1 MAIQNDELKKALID
15 SVLLNVEKLE
25 AMEKRAETQKVSLEE
40 FLFES
45 QALPDDQLGKEI
57 AKLYDVP
64 FVDLSN
70 YTIKES
76 LLSIVPARMALGQ
89 LIIPFELE
97 GDVLRVAMNNP
108 HNFELIT
115 FIENKTGYRVESHY
129 ATGLNI
135 RKALKVYNR
144 DVNEKFNELLKG
156 ALTDPSKIESLQ
168 DASKLVDAIVLFAQQ
183 NGASD
188 IHMEPQK
195 EFLMIRYR
203 VDGLL
208 KNVAELPI
216 QVAELLTTR
225 IKVLSRMRTDEHR
238 AAQDGRFKLE
248 VNGVEV
254 TLRVSIIPVYDGE
267 KVVMRLLSS
276 TNQELNL
283 KALGYSDFN
292 LKRIEEGMKKTHG
305 ILLLTG
311 PTGSGKT
318 TTLYSIMKMLNS
330 PDVNISTIEDPIEY
344 RLAGVNQTQV
354 NRVTDLTFANGLRA
368 LVRQDPDIIMVGEIR
383 DQETATVAIN
393 AALTGHLVLA
403 TLHTNDAASSLP
415 RLMEM
420 GVESFLISATAKM
433 VVAQRLI
440 RKVCEHCKSSYKL
453 NLAQIEALSVKFDL
467 KRDFTQILEWLGRG
481 EEKEF
486 VFYRGEG
493 CEICGNSGYKG
504 RTTIAEVMT
513 VSDEIQKN
521 ILEMVPATQLEAVAL
536 KEGMTSMFMDGM
548 DKVFRG
554 ETTIEEILRV
564 MRD

>member
-1 MAIQNDELKKALID
+1 
-15 SVLLNVEKLE
+15 
-25 AMEKRAETQKVSLEE
+25 
-40 FLFES
+40 
-45 QALPDDQLGKEI
+45 
-57 AKLYDVP
+57 
-64 FVDLSN
+64 
-70 YTIKES
+70 
-76 LLSIVPARMALGQ
+76 
-89 LIIPFELE
+89 
-97 GDVLRVAMNNP
+97 
-108 HNFELIT
+108 
-115 FIENKTGYRVESHY
+115 
-129 ATGLNI
+129 
-135 RKALKVYNR
+135 
-144 DVNEKFNELLKG
+144 
-156 ALTDPSKIESLQ
+156 
-168 DASKLVDAIVLFAQQ
+168 
-183 NGASD
+183 
-188 IHMEPQK
+188 
-195 EFLMIRYR
+195 
-203 VDGLL
+203 
-208 KNVAELPI
+208 
-216 QVAELLTTR
+216 
-225 IKVLSRMRTDEHR
+225 
-238 AAQDGRFKLE
+238 
-248 VNGVEV
+248 
-254 TLRVSIIPVYDGE
+254 
-267 KVVMRLLSS
+267 
-276 TNQELNL
+276 
-283 KALGYSDFN
+283 
-292 LKRIEEGMKKTHG
+292 
-305 ILLLTG
+305 
-311 PTGSGKT
+311 
-318 TTLYSIMKMLNS
+318 MLNS

-521 ILEMVPATQLEAVAL
+521 ILEMVPATQLEEVAL